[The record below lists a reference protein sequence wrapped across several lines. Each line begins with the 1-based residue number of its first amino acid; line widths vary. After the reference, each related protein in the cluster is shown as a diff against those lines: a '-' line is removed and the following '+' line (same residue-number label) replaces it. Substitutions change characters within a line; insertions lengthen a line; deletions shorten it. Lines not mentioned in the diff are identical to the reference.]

1 MAENKNKVIVY
12 KDWGK
17 IFSKL
22 EDEEAGRLIK
32 HFFSYVNDENPT
44 PPDRVTDLVF
54 EPIKQTLKRDLQ
66 KWNKSIDIKAYN
78 ARLGNLKR
86 WNSDLYDK
94 VISDELTVEEAEE
107 IANHRK
113 CDKKI
118 ANANILSQNIAVSDS
133 VSVSD
138 SVIVKK
144 NNIIN
149 NSLLSEIKISDDEK
163 FFIIKEDK
171 IEIDNTSTLFYFKTA
186 LAFQKLFIKNLK
198 EKNSPTTQIEKTKF
212 KSFVNPIRLLLENN
226 EGTKEQLQEAYKYLN
241 SKEGEFWKSNILST
255 AKLREKL
262 SILIAKKNTKQETSK
277 TSNVLVPDPQKRKKI
292 E

>member
-1 MAENKNKVIVY
+1 MAKELPYFK
-12 KDWGK
+12 
-17 IFSKL
+17 
-22 EDEEAGRLIK
+22 
-32 HFFSYVNDENPT
+32 
-44 PPDRVTDLVF
+44 F
-54 EPIKQTLKRDLQ
+54 EPNKWENGNIQMLSRDDKGLFMDLCSMY
-66 KWNKSIDIKAYN
+66 WS
-78 ARLGNLKR
+78 RLGDVPLKLAIQKICAGNATALNPLCDEKIIEVIDGNIFINFLSEQLNEFEDTR
-86 WNSDLYDK
+86 KQNSKNAKDGWVKRRKIKEESERNATASIPQCETDAIREDK
-94 VISDELTVEEAEE
+94 I
-107 IANHRK
+107 RK
-113 CDKKI
+113 D
-118 ANANILSQNIAVSDS
+118 
-133 VSVSD
+133 
-138 SVIVKK
+138 KK

-163 FFIIKEDK
+163 FFIVNGNK

-212 KSFVNPIRLLLENN
+212 KSFVNPIRLLLENK

-277 TSNVLVPDPQKRKKI
+277 TSNVLVPDPHKRKKI